1 MNSSSSNVRLP
12 YNLNTK
18 DGLTNFLKYIR
29 GLNNL
34 TNLSKFNSLNKQQDF
49 NLIKSKIEMF
59 INLIIKS
66 PNSFSEFIPFYIYD
80 LQESQIICIG
90 ILSDKR
96 NNNNNK
102 KYKQLV
108 FILSIPNTIRSAGKI
123 AIYKIGDKLKH
134 NYNGIYVGTIPSA
147 VSYYKKFNHR
157 QISNNT
163 FILSKNQPKN
173 NSYNQDRFILVEKN
187 E

>member
-1 MNSSSSNVRLP
+1 
-12 YNLNTK
+12 
-18 DGLTNFLKYIR
+18 
-29 GLNNL
+29 
-34 TNLSKFNSLNKQQDF
+34 
-49 NLIKSKIEMF
+49 MF
-59 INLIIKS
+59 IYLICNS
-66 PNSFSEFIPFYIYD
+66 PNSVKEFIPFYIYD
-80 LQESQIICIG
+80 LEESKIICIE
-90 ILSDKR
+90 ILSDKI
-96 NNNNNK
+96 NNNK

-134 NYNGIYVGTIPSA
+134 NYNGIYVGSIPSA

-163 FILSKNQPKN
+163 FILSKNQTKN
-173 NSYNQDRFILVEKN
+173 NSYNEDRFILVEKD

>member
-18 DGLTNFLKYIR
+18 DGLTRFLEYIKK
-29 GLNNL
+29 LNYS
-34 TNLSKFNSLNKQQDF
+34 TNLSKFNSHNKQKDF
-49 NLIKSKIEMF
+49 NTIKDKIEMF
-59 INLIIKS
+59 IYLICNS
-66 PNSFSEFIPFYIYD
+66 PNSVKEFIPFYIYD

-90 ILSDKR
+90 ILSDKI
-96 NNNNNK
+96 NNNK

-134 NYNGIYVGTIPSA
+134 NYNGIYVGSIPSA

-163 FILSKNQPKN
+163 FILSKNQTKK
-173 NSYNQDRFILVEKN
+173 NSYNPDRFILVERDK
-187 E
+187 